1 MSKRLILASA
11 SPRRRQLL
19 AQLGLE
25 FSVEPS
31 NHSENLVENLAPGPL
46 AVSLAEQKAKAVA
59 RRHREGIIIGADTI
73 VAIGE
78 KVLGKP
84 ANAEDAVKMLT
95 RLSGRWHSVFT
106 GLVLIE
112 AETNRQLRGYEESRV
127 KFKVLSEKEIKNYI
141 KTGEVWDKAGAY
153 AIQGMGALFVEK
165 IEGCY
170 YNIVG
175 LPLYKL
181 STMLKE
187 FGMEIL

>member
-46 AVSLAEQKAKAVA
+46 AVSLAEQKARAVA
-59 RRHREGIIIGADTI
+59 RQHSEGIIIGADTI
-73 VAIGE
+73 VAIDE

-84 ANAEDAVKMLT
+84 ANEEDAVKMLT
-95 RLSGRWHSVFT
+95 RLSGRWHSVYT

-112 AETNRQLRGYEESRV
+112 ADTNRQLKDYEESRV
-127 KFKVLSEKEIKNYI
+127 KFKLLSEKEIKNYI

-181 STMLKE
+181 SAMLME